1 MALTPP
7 TVIVTGASSGIG
19 LHAAQAL
26 ARRGWHIVMACRDLI
41 KAAAAVERL
50 GIPVGR
56 VTALSL
62 DLASLASV
70 RRFVA
75 AFRSTGLP
83 LNALVCNAA
92 VSLPRLEE
100 PLRSAEGYELCVATN
115 HLGHFLLCHL
125 LLPDLRESVGRTP
138 RLVTLA
144 TEVGNA
150 EESGPRIPSRAR
162 ADLGALQGL
171 EAGFKAP
178 IAMIDGKPFDAAKA
192 YRDSKLCNLLMSRE
206 FHRREHARS
215 GVSFSTLYPGRVP
228 DTALNR
234 EASALVRATT
244 PWIQKHVT
252 RTRVTEAQAGER
264 VADVVNERA
273 FARSGVHWSWGRRPR
288 EGQRAFAQALSPEA
302 IEEQRAAR
310 LWELSLG
317 LVEPG

>member
-1 MALTPP
+1 VPLTPP

-19 LHAAQAL
+19 LHAARAIS
-26 ARRGWHIVMACRDLI
+26 RRGWHIVMACRDLI
-41 KAAAAVERL
+41 KAAAAAERL
-50 GIPVGR
+50 GIPTGR
-56 VTALSL
+56 VTALTL
-62 DLASLASV
+62 DLAAQASV

-92 VSLPRLEE
+92 VYLPRLKE
-100 PLRSAEGYELCVATN
+100 PQRSAEGYEISVATN
-115 HLGHFLLCHL
+115 HLGHFLLCQL
-125 LLPDLRESVGRTP
+125 LLADLRESVGRTP
-138 RLVTLA
+138 RLVTIA
-144 TEVGNA
+144 TEAANA

-178 IAMIDGKPFDAAKA
+178 IAMVDGKAFDAAKA

-215 GVSFSTLYPGRVP
+215 GVSFSTLYPGCVP
-228 DTALNR
+228 DTALHR
-234 EASALVRATT
+234 EASAWWRVTDR
-244 PWIQKHVT
+244 WIQRHLT
-252 RTRVTEAQAGER
+252 RTLVTEAQAGER
-264 VADVVNERA
+264 VADVVSERA

-288 EGQRAFAQALSPEA
+288 EGRRAFAQALSAEA

-310 LWELSLG
+310 LWELSLD
-317 LVEPG
+317 LVELR